1 MALIKTRARGL
12 KLDDTFAFTG
22 TVSGAGG
29 GKVLQEVRATF
40 GQFTDNTTSFKQYAT
55 ASITP
60 TSSSSSIIVEYY
72 CPTHKNASDTGSYIS
87 DLRVKRGG
95 SGGTNI
101 YTMYD
106 AILYTQS
113 QGCREL
119 AYFNYKDSPST
130 TSSTEYYCEGKL
142 VSTSAID
149 INWNGKGLMILT
161 EIGA

>member
-1 MALIKTRARGL
+1 MPFT
-12 KLDDTFAFTG
+12 KLLPTSIDLAQNFTFTG
-22 TVSGAGG
+22 NVVGAGG
-29 GKVLQEVRATF
+29 GKILQEVRATF